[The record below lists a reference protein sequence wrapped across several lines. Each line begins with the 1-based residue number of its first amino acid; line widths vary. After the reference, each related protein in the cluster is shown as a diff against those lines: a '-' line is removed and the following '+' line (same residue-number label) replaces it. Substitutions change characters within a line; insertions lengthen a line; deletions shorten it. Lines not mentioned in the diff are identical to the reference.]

1 MNAIQSVGVIQE
13 TRNYGLFDFV
23 KGNRDINRSHVNRLK
38 DKIKRRDLKEI
49 PILVLSKTKK
59 VSTLSLMGN
68 TDSLQEVN

>member
-1 MNAIQSVGVIQE
+1 MSAIQSVGVIQE

-49 PILVLSKTKK
+49 PILVLSIKLYFGFTKGE
-59 VSTLSLMGN
+59 TAF
-68 TDSLQEVN
+68 